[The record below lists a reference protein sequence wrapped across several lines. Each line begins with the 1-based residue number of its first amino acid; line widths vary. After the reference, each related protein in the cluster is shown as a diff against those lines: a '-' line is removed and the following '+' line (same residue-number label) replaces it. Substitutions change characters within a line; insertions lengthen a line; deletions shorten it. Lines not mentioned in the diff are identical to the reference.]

1 MGDGS
6 GKLQCATQ
14 PAGNAGG
21 WRGSFVCLLQEP
33 LSSPYSLCLLGRRGP
48 SESSQFQELPKVPKC
63 LLPQLNE
70 LLCRTECFYLPVN
83 IMYLSELS
91 SKREGFNLYNTT

>member
-1 MGDGS
+1 MN
-6 GKLQCATQ
+6 
-14 PAGNAGG
+14 PV
-21 WRGSFVCLLQEP
+21 SFRNFLKFLK
-33 LSSPYSLCLLGRRGP
+33 
-48 SESSQFQELPKVPKC
+48 FQELPKAPKC